1 MFSTKGKSILY
12 ILFFLFITPAVFA
25 QDTKDAE
32 EKEALENSIQLLKNY
47 FSGDKNWQ
55 VVEPELGNNVNGL
68 INFLEDQPIDDI
80 IKQLNNAKL
89 TQGNYVLRLPE
100 NVEDS
105 LSVPGYVSAPM
116 IEQHIEQ
123 IKVDYANE
131 VRLHEIMVP
140 TSVIEQAENEVVIIP
155 EGKGIQL
162 FIDSIYTL
170 PDSLIIPEV
179 IPDSLL
185 NSPEQ
190 FNRLVRIDS
199 VRNSF
204 IENKRQVYNDSVK
217 TVHINAMVRKYRQ
230 ERYADGLDF
239 RIERYKNSIK
249 LSNYQI
255 LTDYN
260 NLVTEQVNDTIKAV
274 IDILAAYADFT
285 DTTRIRIVN
294 LAGESE
300 DILLQ
305 NENERFSRVWLKNEQ
320 NDSLRVLV
328 KNIDKRSISML
339 IDDGVTFSRFKEK
352 ETKSFDFETLK
363 GNYGKFSKVGKS
375 YELETPWSIGG
386 EGNAGFTQ
394 TYLENWKKGGKS
406 SLATLVVLNGFANY
420 SRKDGKVKWE
430 NSGEIRSGWIRPG
443 GDEAE
448 LQKNDDKLEI
458 ISRYG
463 VSAFKKW
470 YYSTELNVNT
480 QFFRG
485 YNYPKSDNPEPISA
499 FMAPLQTYFKL
510 GLDYKPNKDVSIFL
524 SPLTLKNVYIRDT
537 SLVDQTKYGVGEN
550 SKTFWEPGLNAEIR
564 YKKNITE
571 NISYQTKYKMF
582 INYQDPFKKY
592 DINWENLFKMQL
604 NSYVGMQFL
613 VHFIYDDDILF
624 PVYDSAGTQIGKEPK
639 LQIKEFFSIGF
650 TYKINKKVMR
660 THRIR

>member
-1 MFSTKGKSILY
+1 MFSVKGKT
-12 ILFFLFITPAVFA
+12 ILFILFYLLFTSSVFA
-25 QDTKDAE
+25 QKNKEVTG
-32 EKEALENSIQLLKNY
+32 EKELESSIQLLKNY
-47 FSGDKNWQ
+47 FSGYKNWQ

-68 INFLEDQPIDDI
+68 INFIEDQPIDDI

-89 TQGNYVLRLPE
+89 TQGNYVIRLPE

-105 LSVPGYVSAPM
+105 LSVPGYVSAEM
-116 IEQHIEQ
+116 VEQN
-123 IKVDYANE
+123 IKKIKADYANE
-131 VRLHEIMVP
+131 VKLHEIMVP
-140 TSVIEQAENEVVIIP
+140 TSVIDQAENEVVIIP
-155 EGKGIQL
+155 EGKGIKL
-162 FIDSIYTL
+162 FVDSIYTF

-179 IPDSLL
+179 IPDSVL

-190 FNRLVRIDS
+190 FNQLVRIDS
-199 VRNSF
+199 IRNDY
-204 IENKRQVYNDSVK
+204 IENKRLAYNDSVK
-217 TVHINAMVRKYRQ
+217 AVYINGVVRKYRQ
-230 ERYADGLDF
+230 ERYTEGLNF
-239 RIERYKNSIK
+239 RIERYKDSIK
-249 LSNYQI
+249 LSNYQT

-260 NLVTEQVNDTIKAV
+260 NMVTAQVNDTIKAV

-285 DTTRIRIVN
+285 DTTRINIVN
-294 LAGESE
+294 LTGESE

-305 NENERFSRVWLKNEQ
+305 NGNERFSRVWLKNEQ
-320 NDSLRVLV
+320 NDSLRVMV

-352 ETKSFDFETLK
+352 ETKNFDFETLK

-375 YELETPWSIGG
+375 YELETPWRIGG

-394 TYLENWKKGGKS
+394 TFQENWKKGGKS
-406 SLATLVVLNGFANY
+406 SISTLVVLNGFANY
-420 SRKDGKVKWE
+420 SRKDGKIKWE

-463 VSAFKKW
+463 ISAFKKW
-470 YYSTELNVNT
+470 YYSAELNVNT

-485 YNYPKSDNPEPISA
+485 YKYPKSTNPDPISA
-499 FMAPLQTYFKL
+499 FMAPLRTYFKL

-537 SLVDQTKYGVGEN
+537 SLIDISKYGVKEN
-550 SKTFWEPGLNAEIR
+550 KKAFWEPGLNAEIR
-564 YKKNITE
+564 YKKDITE
-571 NISYQTKYKMF
+571 TISYQTKYKMF
-582 INYQDPFKKY
+582 INYQDPFKKH
-592 DINWENLFKMQL
+592 DINWENMFKMQL
-604 NSYVGMQFL
+604 NNYIGMQFL
-613 VHFIYDDDILF
+613 IHFIYDDDVLF
-624 PVYDSAGTQIGKEPK
+624 PVYDDTGTQIGKEPK